1 MSREIQGKRKYE
13 LKKRAEEMADTHRR
27 ITEAAIDLHGT
38 VGPSRT
44 TLSAVAK
51 QAGVERRTLYR
62 HFPARADLVDAV
74 LEDAFEELIQ
84 IAEAALAEPD
94 PWTGFVRFVDEAL
107 VLHARNR
114 ALKDVVESEEH
125 GRELARAM
133 RQRIRPLTEEL
144 VARAQAAGALRQDFA
159 RQDLALL
166 FWGSDRVIELA
177 ADVAPELWRRQL
189 GFMLD
194 GLRTPDP
201 RPLAHPP
208 LSEAQLRR
216 VGPRRR
222 A

>member
-1 MSREIQGKRKYE
+1 MSATAAKLGDRRDARRNRGRIVAAAREVFLSAGADAPAREIAR
-13 LKKRAEEMADTHRR
+13 RA
-27 ITEAAIDLHGT
+27 DLG
-38 VGPSRT
+38 VG
-44 TLSAVAK
+44 
-51 QAGVERRTLYR
+51 TLYR

-74 LEDAFEELIQ
+74 LEEAFEELIG

-94 PWTGFVRFVDEAL
+94 PWAGFVRFLEEAL

-133 RQRIRPLTEEL
+133 RRRIRPLTEEL
-144 VARAQAAGALRQDFA
+144 IARAQADGTLRQDFA

-166 FWGSDRVIELA
+166 FWGGDRVIELA
-177 ADVAPELWRRQL
+177 TDVAPELWRRQL
-189 GFMLD
+189 GLMLD

-201 RPLAHPP
+201 RPLGHPA

-216 VGPRRR
+216 VRTRRR
-222 A
+222 RP

>member
-1 MSREIQGKRKYE
+1 MSATAAKLGDRRDARRNRGRIVAAAREVFLSAGADAPAREIAR
-13 LKKRAEEMADTHRR
+13 RA
-27 ITEAAIDLHGT
+27 DLG
-38 VGPSRT
+38 VG
-44 TLSAVAK
+44 
-51 QAGVERRTLYR
+51 TLYR

-74 LEDAFEELIQ
+74 LEEAFEELIG

-94 PWTGFVRFVDEAL
+94 TWAGFVRFLEEAL

-133 RQRIRPLTEEL
+133 RRRIRPLTEEL
-144 VARAQAAGALRQDFA
+144 IARAQADGTLRQDFA

-166 FWGSDRVIELA
+166 FWGGDRVIELA
-177 ADVAPELWRRQL
+177 TDVAPELWRRQL
-189 GFMLD
+189 GLMLD

-201 RPLAHPP
+201 RPLGHPA

-216 VGPRRR
+216 VRTRRR
-222 A
+222 RP

>member
-1 MSREIQGKRKYE
+1 MAATATKLGDRRDARRNRARIVAAAREVFSSAGADAPAREIAR
-13 LKKRAEEMADTHRR
+13 RAD
-27 ITEAAIDLHGT
+27 
-38 VGPSRT
+38 VG
-44 TLSAVAK
+44 VA
-51 QAGVERRTLYR
+51 TLYR

-74 LEDAFEELIQ
+74 LEEAFEELIQ
-84 IAEAALAEPD
+84 VAEAALAEPD
-94 PWTGFVRFVDEAL
+94 PWAGFVRFVDEAL
-107 VLHARNR
+107 VLHAQNR
-114 ALKDVVESEEH
+114 ALKDH

-133 RQRIRPLTEEL
+133 RRRIRPLTEEL

-194 GLRTPDP
+194 GLRTPEP
-201 RPLAHPP
+201 RPLEHPP